1 MCSKN
6 CIRVNF
12 WFEKNYNFFH
22 WTSLL
27 LLCSATILKHFHIQG
42 KWVQRGIKKYFLCTN
57 ICNTINAVRP
67 DEKQFI
73 FEPTTYTV
81 LIKHIFT
88 QDQYVLYISKN
99 IIRISSQVSKNNSP
113 RFWSSK
119 IILIVDFKI
128 FAESWLLI
136 RYMFIRS

>member
-1 MCSKN
+1 MQ
-6 CIRVNF
+6 
-12 WFEKNYNFFH
+12 H
-22 WTSLL
+22 
-27 LLCSATILKHFHIQG
+27 
-42 KWVQRGIKKYFLCTN
+42 
-57 ICNTINAVRP
+57 TINAVRP

-73 FEPTTYTV
+73 FEPTIYTV

-128 FAESWLLI
+128 FAES
-136 RYMFIRS
+136 